1 MELFAT
7 SPIGVLVSLA
17 VVIVYFIRAIPK
29 NRGEP
34 GQKDGYVAMGSSS
47 SALLQLDPRGDEP
60 DPARGPSA

>member
-1 MELFAT
+1 
-7 SPIGVLVSLA
+7 VLVSLA